1 MLLIVLIWAVP
12 SLAQPPDCADLELR
26 AADIREMRDADPAA
40 GEALARAAI
49 EGELAQ
55 ACPAAR
61 ALLHGGLGS
70 NLHIL
75 GRNEEALGAFER
87 GLTLARSLADDRVL
101 AVLERGAGVV
111 LADLDRLD
119 EALES
124 YLRSLAASERLDDAL
139 ESAKTSSNIGNL
151 YNTLGDLEEAR
162 AFHLR
167 ALDHFER
174 SQWPMGIA
182 GASINLGTVA
192 GKLAVQHEAS
202 GDLGSARVAN
212 LQLRDYNLRA
222 LAIFEELDNRR
233 GVAYAANNVA
243 TALGRLGQTD
253 ESLEYHAIA
262 LELRREIG
270 DRFGEIQ
277 SLLTMA
283 DLMLDRGDGDR
294 AAELLSQLEPLQVE
308 DNLPME
314 LDLLSRQV
322 RLAEL
327 RGEFR
332 DAFDLQREITA
343 VRGRLAEE
351 EGRLRVDRLRESFAA
366 EQRENE
372 IATLRREAE
381 LSQLRA
387 ERQRWFNRLII
398 ATLLVLLIMIGLL
411 WSRYRLK
418 VRASAELKHAA
429 RTDPL
434 TGLANRRGARDVID
448 QAIVRHAAQ
457 GEVFSVIMADIDDF
471 KPVNDRFGHEAG
483 DQTLVH
489 VARILTEQLKGR
501 DLAARWGGEEFLII
515 LPTTGR
521 QAAFQVAGNLQQ
533 AVAGETLRLNDDRID
548 LSLTF
553 GIAEYRAGESA
564 ESCIDR
570 ADRAMYQG
578 KSRGK
583 NRIEAE

>member
-1 MLLIVLIWAVP
+1 MLLIVLIWAAP
-12 SLAQPPDCADLELR
+12 SLAQPPDCTDLELR
-26 AADIREMRDADPAA
+26 AAEIREMRDADPAA

-61 ALLHGGLGS
+61 ALLHGSLGS

-87 GLTLARSLADDRVL
+87 GLTLAQSLADDRVL

-222 LAIFEELDNRR
+222 LAIFAELDNRR

-262 LELRREIG
+262 LDLRREIG

-294 AAELLSQLEPLQVE
+294 AAELLSQLEPIQVAG
-308 DNLPME
+308 NLPME

-327 RGEFR
+327 RAAYR
-332 DAFDLQREITA
+332 QAFDLQRRITA
-343 VRGRLAEE
+343 VRGRLADE

-381 LSQLRA
+381 LSELRA

-398 ATLLVLLIMIGLL
+398 ATLLVLLVMIGLL

-418 VRASAELKHAA
+418 VRASAELKQAA

-457 GEVFSVIMADIDDF
+457 GEIFSVIMADIDDF

-501 DLAARWGGEEFLII
+501 DLAARWGGEEFLVI